1 MAILTRP
8 ANVQK
13 NIAATFVID
22 YAEVAALPA
31 VPAGYYKDTSNWKNV
46 FVKVKHSS
54 GQKNIIQ
61 YALPSTEGSLLVS
74 DTARAGTWE
83 VYSILIRDF
92 DKGEVVIDKANIPSQ
107 ASLNFNVVS
116 AASHGD
122 LIVGPGQTVSVP
134 ANGKRQYGDIIVE
147 AGGTLEI
154 ADGGGILELEALGNC
169 VINGT
174 ILGRQ
179 GKHTGGTWSS
189 TSVLSEALVHAITQ
203 KAGGAGGQGEGI
215 PGPPAEVA
223 TELIPLANQ
232 SNTNAQGYTV
242 PGYSIL
248 PAADYELKVNIISS
262 ASTIQLRILG
272 LDPATDAVVSSETV
286 VIAAG
291 IGMTTYVHTVPADY
305 QYKVAVRLTS
315 AFSGKIDWDQM
326 SFKKVVAVSAPTPG
340 GVGGAAAFGNGGG
353 GGRAAKFVAQA
364 GGNAID
370 VTAGIGA
377 GSFTGA
383 TVYGAA
389 GASSAIP
396 SEAAG
401 GGFRGAH
408 GQAIYI
414 KASRIQGSGTIDVSG
429 QNGGNG
435 GAGGEYL
442 SEGELYANGSG
453 GGGAGGDG
461 GKVWLRAKKGTPSLN
476 VIVTGGERG
485 ARGVS
490 SPGAIEAEHGV
501 AGSVGA
507 YSFANY

>member
-8 ANVQK
+8 ATVQK
-13 NIAATFVID
+13 NVAATFVID

-61 YALPSTEGSLLVS
+61 YTLPSTEGTLLVS
-74 DTARAGTWE
+74 DTARAGSWE

-92 DKGEVVIDKANIPSQ
+92 DKGEVLIDKANIPSQ

-122 LIVGPGQTVSVP
+122 LIVGPGQTVQVP

-203 KAGGAGGQGEGI
+203 KAGGAGGTGENGPATAPLREPVSGGNYNGTAVNSSYCTI
-215 PGPPAEVA
+215 DGYYDEFWWNGVDLNATNNQYNVGTTQLVASDGWTYHRGASAGQNTHLGLGGYQIYRTRPG
-223 TELIPLANQ
+223 
-232 SNTNAQGYTV
+232 
-242 PGYSIL
+242 
-248 PAADYELKVNIISS
+248 S
-262 ASTIQLRILG
+262 AS
-272 LDPATDAVVSSETV
+272 PAGT
-286 VIAAG
+286 
-291 IGMTTYVHTVPADY
+291 
-305 QYKVAVRLTS
+305 
-315 AFSGKIDWDQM
+315 
-326 SFKKVVAVSAPTPG
+326 
-340 GVGGAAAFGNGGG
+340 GGATAFGNGGG
-353 GGRAAKFVAQA
+353 GGRSGKFVGLN
-364 GGNAID
+364 GGAAID

-414 KASRIQGSGTIDVSG
+414 KASRIQGSGTINVSG

-476 VIVTGGERG
+476 VIVTAGERG

-490 SPGAIEAEHGV
+490 SPGAVEAEHGI
-501 AGSVGA
+501 AGSAGA

>member
-13 NIAATFVID
+13 NVAATFVID

-61 YALPSTEGSLLVS
+61 YTLPSTEGTLLVS
-74 DTARAGTWE
+74 DTARAGSWE

-92 DKGEVVIDKANIPSQ
+92 DKGEVLIDKANIPSQ

-122 LIVGPGQTVSVP
+122 LIVGPGQTVSIP

-147 AGGTLEI
+147 SGGTLEI

-179 GKHTGGTWSS
+179 GKHTGGTWSA

-203 KAGGAGGQGEGI
+203 KAGGAGGKGED
-215 PGPPAEVA
+215 GPATAPLREPASGSTYVSDHTAWYVA
-223 TELIPLANQ
+223 DTNQFFYFNGSYIGSAPLGATSATVGPWTYFKANHQ
-232 SNTNAQGYTV
+232 TTV
-242 PGYSIL
+242 FFEEYSIYRT
-248 PAADYELKVNIISS
+248 AAGS
-262 ASTIQLRILG
+262 AS
-272 LDPATDAVVSSETV
+272 
-286 VIAAG
+286 
-291 IGMTTYVHTVPADY
+291 
-305 QYKVAVRLTS
+305 
-315 AFSGKIDWDQM
+315 
-326 SFKKVVAVSAPTPG
+326 PG
-340 GVGGAAAFGNGGG
+340 GTGGATAFGNGGG
-353 GGRAAKFVAQA
+353 GGRSGKFVGLN
-364 GGNAID
+364 GGDAID

-414 KASRIQGSGTIDVSG
+414 KANKIQGSGTINVSG

-490 SPGAIEAEHGV
+490 SPGAVEAEHGV
-501 AGSVGA
+501 AGSAGA